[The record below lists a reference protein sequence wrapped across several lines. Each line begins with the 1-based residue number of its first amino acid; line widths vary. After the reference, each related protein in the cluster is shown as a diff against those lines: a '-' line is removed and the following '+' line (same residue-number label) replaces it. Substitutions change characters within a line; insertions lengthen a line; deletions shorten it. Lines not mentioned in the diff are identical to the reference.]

1 VSDDLAQLSA
11 EYEALI
17 QFLYLA
23 PVGLVQLAADGE
35 IAMINPIAA
44 QLLMPHSRNGGLDNL
59 FVALED
65 IAPDLR
71 NLCQQSTVQS
81 GKICDGMHVHLH
93 AGSGCSKRM
102 PQILSITLLRLDAS
116 RIMAVIDDITEQVR
130 RECRQRQNDAWLNA
144 VLTGITDY
152 ALASLD
158 AQGRLCEWNPSIGRV
173 TGFGPDSEGQ
183 SYTMFYPADA
193 ITPERA
199 LDRLREADADGWA
212 LDESRL
218 LRADGSAFW
227 GSVMIAPLPEADREA
242 ADGAPSL
249 PCEEGPAY
257 CLILRD
263 VSDKRDIAERRRR
276 EAFSDHLTGLANRRA
291 LFDAASQ
298 EFERSRAAPRPT
310 AMIILDADHFKAIN
324 DRYGHPGG
332 DAVLQHLAAILLDFF
347 REVDVVARIGGE
359 EFAVLLPSTDLAH
372 ALDLAERLCARVALD
387 AKSFDGQAIV
397 CTISAGVAVA
407 ADGHGGVD
415 LLIKQADQ
423 ALYAAK
429 RAGRNRA
436 LAWQPDPVIATPQ
449 EALDGA

>member
-1 VSDDLAQLSA
+1 VNDGLAQLSA

-23 PVGLVQLAADGE
+23 PVGLVQLDAGGE
-35 IAMINPIAA
+35 IAMMNPIAA
-44 QLLMPHSRNGGLDNL
+44 QLLMPHSRDGGLDNL

-65 IAPDLR
+65 VAPDLR
-71 NLCQQSTVQS
+71 GLCQSYTAHS
-81 GKICDGMHVHLH
+81 GKICDGMHVHLN
-93 AGSGCSKRM
+93 AGEGKRM
-102 PQILSITLLRLDAS
+102 PQILSITVLKLDESRL
-116 RIMAVIDDITEQVR
+116 MAVINDITEQVR

-173 TGFGPDSEGQ
+173 TGFGPEAAGQ
-183 SYTMFYPADA
+183 PYAMFYPEDA
-193 ITPERA
+193 ITPEHA

-227 GSVMIAPLPEADREA
+227 GSVMIAPLPEADRETA
-242 ADGAPSL
+242 NLPCGDGAS
-249 PCEEGPAY
+249 Y

-291 LFDAASQ
+291 LFEATAQ
-298 EFERSRAAPRPT
+298 ELERSRAAPRPS
-310 AMIILDADHFKAIN
+310 AMIVIDADHFKAVN
-324 DRYGHPGG
+324 DRFGHPGG
-332 DAVLQHLAAILLDFF
+332 DAVLQHLAVILNDVF

-359 EFAVLLPSTDLAH
+359 EFAVLLPSTDMAQALA
-372 ALDLAERLCARVALD
+372 LAERLCDRVALD
-387 AKSFDGQAIV
+387 PTSFDGQSIA
-397 CTISAGVAVA
+397 CTISAGVASA
-407 ADGHGGVD
+407 IDGHVGVD

-429 RAGRNRA
+429 RGGRNRA
-436 LAWQPDPVIATPQ
+436 VCWRADLDNTGARPQ
-449 EALDGA
+449 EAVDAT

>member
-1 VSDDLAQLSA
+1 MSDALAQLST

-23 PVGLVQLAADGE
+23 PVGLVQLDADGE

-71 NLCQQSTVQS
+71 NLCQQSTIQS

-93 AGSGCSKRM
+93 AGSGSGKRM

-144 VLTGITDY
+144 VLTGIADY

-173 TGFGPDSEGQ
+173 TGFGQDAEGQ

-193 ITPERA
+193 ITPEHA

-227 GSVMIAPLPEADREA
+227 GSVMIAPLPEADRET
-242 ADGAPSL
+242 ADGTPCL
-249 PCEEGPAY
+249 PCEAGAAY

-276 EAFSDHLTGLANRRA
+276 EAFSDYLTGLANRRA
-291 LFDAASQ
+291 LFDATSQ
-298 EFERSRAAPRPT
+298 ELERSRAAPRPT
-310 AMIILDADHFKAIN
+310 AMIILDADHFKAVN

-359 EFAVLLPSTDLAH
+359 EFAVLLPSTDLAR
-372 ALDLAERLCARVALD
+372 ALELAERLCARVALD

-407 ADGHGGVD
+407 VDGHGGVD

-436 LAWQPDPVIATPQ
+436 LTWQPEAIPAATQ

>member
-1 VSDDLAQLSA
+1 MAQLSE

-23 PVGLVQLAADGE
+23 PVGLVQLDADGE
-35 IAMINPIAA
+35 IAMMNPIAA

-71 NLCQQSTVQS
+71 SLCQSYTANS
-81 GKICDGMHVHLH
+81 GKICDGMHVHLT
-93 AGSGCSKRM
+93 AGSANVGGKRM
-102 PQILSITLLRLDAS
+102 PQILSFTVLKLDPN
-116 RIMAVIDDITEQVR
+116 RFMAVINDITEQVR

-158 AQGRLCEWNPSIGRV
+158 EHGRLCEWNPSVGRV
-173 TGFGPDSEGQ
+173 TGFGPEAAGQ
-183 SYTMFYPADA
+183 PYTMFYPADA
-193 ITPERA
+193 ITPEHA
-199 LDRLREADADGWA
+199 LDRLREAEADGWA
-212 LDESRL
+212 LDEGRL
-218 LRADGSAFW
+218 LRADGSVFW
-227 GSVMIAPLPEADREA
+227 GSVMIAPLPQADREA
-242 ADGAPSL
+242 CPDSDDPSCADNA
-249 PCEEGPAY
+249 AY

-291 LFDAASQ
+291 LFEAAAQ
-298 EFERSRAAPRPT
+298 ELERSRAAPRPS
-310 AMIILDADHFKAIN
+310 AMIVLDADHFKAIN

-332 DAVLQHLAAILLDFF
+332 DAVLQHLAVILNDVF

-359 EFAVLLPSTDLAH
+359 EFAVLMPSTDMAQ
-372 ALDLAERLCARVALD
+372 ALEMAGRLCDRVALD
-387 AKSFDGQAIV
+387 ATSYDDQSIV
-397 CTISAGVAVA
+397 CTISAGVAA
-407 ADGHGGVD
+407 AVDGHVGVD

-429 RAGRNRA
+429 RGGRNRVVGWRA
-436 LAWQPDPVIATPQ
+436 DLDTVGARPL
-449 EALDGA
+449 EAVDAG

>member
-1 VSDDLAQLSA
+1 MSEGLAQLSA

-44 QLLMPHSRNGGLDNL
+44 QLLMPHSRDGGLDNL

-65 IAPDLR
+65 VAPDLR
-71 NLCQQSTVQS
+71 GLCRRYTAPS
-81 GKICDGMHVHLH
+81 GSICDGLHVHLN
-93 AGSGCSKRM
+93 AGDGKRM
-102 PQILSITLLRLDAS
+102 PQILSVSLLKLDAS
-116 RIMAVIDDITEQVR
+116 RIMAVINDITEQVR
-130 RECRQRQNDAWLNA
+130 RECRQRQSDAWLSA

-158 AQGRLCEWNPSIGRV
+158 AQGRLCASNPSVGRV
-173 TGFGPDSEGQ
+173 TGFGPEAEGQ
-183 SYTMFYPADA
+183 LYTMFYPPDA
-193 ITPERA
+193 ITPEHA

-218 LRADGSAFW
+218 LRADGSIFW

-242 ADGAPSL
+242 AGLPFGDGA
-249 PCEEGPAY
+249 AY

-263 VSDKRDIAERRRR
+263 VSDKRDSAEQRRR

-291 LFDAASQ
+291 LFEATAQ
-298 EFERSRAAPRPT
+298 ELERSRAAPRPS
-310 AMIILDADHFKAIN
+310 AMIVIDADHFKAVN

-332 DAVLQHLAAILLDFF
+332 DAVLQHLAAILVDVF
-347 REVDVVARIGGE
+347 REVDVLARIGGE
-359 EFAVLLPSTDLAH
+359 EFAVLLPSTGLAP
-372 ALDLAERLCARVALD
+372 ALALAERLCARVAQETTAFL
-387 AKSFDGQAIV
+387 GQQIA

-407 ADGHGGVD
+407 GDGSTGVD
-415 LLIKQADQ
+415 QLIRHADQ

-429 RAGRNRA
+429 RKGRNRA
-436 LAWQPDPVIATPQ
+436 ESWHPGLAAGTPNAQ
-449 EALDGA
+449 ENIDVE

>member
-23 PVGLVQLAADGE
+23 PVGLVQLDADGE

-173 TGFGPDSEGQ
+173 TGFGPDTEGQ

-227 GSVMIAPLPEADREA
+227 GSVMIAPLPEADRDA
-242 ADGAPSL
+242 ADGTPGL
-249 PCEEGPAY
+249 PCEAGPAY

-436 LAWQPDPVIATPQ
+436 LAWQPDPVVATPQ

>member
-1 VSDDLAQLSA
+1 MAELSA

-35 IAMINPIAA
+35 IALMNPISA

-59 FVALED
+59 FVALEEV
-65 IAPDLR
+65 APDLR
-71 NLCQQSTVQS
+71 GLCQRYEAGS
-81 GKICDGMHVHLH
+81 GKICDGLHVHLN
-93 AGSGCSKRM
+93 AGDGKRV
-102 PQILSITLLRLDAS
+102 PQILSLTLLKLDAH
-116 RIMAVIDDITEQVR
+116 RIMAVINDITEQVR
-130 RECRQRQNDAWLNA
+130 RECRQRQHDAWLNA

-173 TGFGPDSEGQ
+173 TGFGPEAEGQ
-183 SYTMFYPADA
+183 PYTMFYPLDA
-193 ITPERA
+193 ITPEHA

-218 LRADGSAFW
+218 LRLDGSAFW
-227 GSVMIAPLPEADREA
+227 GSVMIAPLPEVERDTDGLACG
-242 ADGAPSL
+242 DGA
-249 PCEEGPAY
+249 AY

-276 EAFSDHLTGLANRRA
+276 EAYSDHLTGLANRRA
-291 LFDAASQ
+291 LFEAAAQ
-298 EFERSRAAPRPT
+298 ELERSRAAPRPT
-310 AMIILDADHFKAIN
+310 AMIVIDADHFKAVN

-332 DAVLQHLAAILLDFF
+332 DAVLQHLAAILRASV

-359 EFAVLLPSTDLAH
+359 EFAVLLPSTDLSQ
-372 ALDLAERLCARVALD
+372 ALALAGSLCARVAQD
-387 AKSFDGQAIV
+387 ATSFDGLAIA

-407 ADGHGGVD
+407 IDGAGGVD
-415 LLIKQADQ
+415 LLLRQADQ
-423 ALYAAK
+423 ALYTAK
-429 RAGRNRA
+429 RNGRNRA
-436 LAWQPDPVIATPQ
+436 ESAHQEPDRAGARTQ
-449 EALDGA
+449 EDSNAA

>member
-1 VSDDLAQLSA
+1 MSDDLAQLSA

-23 PVGLVQLAADGE
+23 PVGLVQLDADGE

-173 TGFGPDSEGQ
+173 TGFGPDTEGQ

-227 GSVMIAPLPEADREA
+227 GSVMIAPLPEADRDA
-242 ADGAPSL
+242 ADGTPGL
-249 PCEEGPAY
+249 PCEAGPAY

-436 LAWQPDPVIATPQ
+436 LAWQPDPVVATPQ